1 MYLRFYISACCAFAL
16 TVPAPL
22 KAQAG
27 PSAAPTPP
35 AASPSSPQP
44 ATAPKKTVSA
54 SGAPI
59 FPTKLSSK
67 YASEKPGEAR
77 LHTCLDQYHANKN
90 ANGNGNLKWIQKG
103 GGYYSTCS
111 KKLKA

>member
-16 TVPAPL
+16 IVPAPL
-22 KAQAG
+22 KAQAVL
-27 PSAAPTPP
+27 SAAP
-35 AASPSSPQP
+35 AASPSSAPVG
-44 ATAPKKTVSA
+44 TAPKKTVSV

-77 LHTCLDQYHANKN
+77 LHTCLDQYHANKS